1 MGEVTSLHNHLGP
14 LAVISNAGI
23 KITWTV
29 AIPAYWEEK
38 REQKS
43 TWEFLNRPALTP
55 RFLSA
60 ELSCV
65 ATADTRENRE

>member
-1 MGEVTSLHNHLGP
+1 MGEVTSLHNHSGP
-14 LAVISNAGI
+14 LAVISDVGL
-23 KITWTV
+23 KITWTA

-43 TWEFLNRPALTP
+43 TWELLNRPALTP

-60 ELSCV
+60 ELSRM
-65 ATADTRENRE
+65 AKADARETRE